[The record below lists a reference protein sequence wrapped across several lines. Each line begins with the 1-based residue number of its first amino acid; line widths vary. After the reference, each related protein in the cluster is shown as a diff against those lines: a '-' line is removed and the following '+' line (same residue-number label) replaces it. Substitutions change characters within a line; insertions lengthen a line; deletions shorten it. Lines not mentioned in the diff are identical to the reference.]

1 MHDEVLTLEKCQS
14 GKTRERKMPN
24 FPVFLGFHL
33 VTEIWTESWLRDWLN
48 GYYIF
53 ICYQKLYDQ
62 IHYYP

>member
-1 MHDEVLTLEKCQS
+1 MMKSLLWRSVNLEK
-14 GKTRERKMPN
+14 REERKMPN

-33 VTEIWTESWLRDWLN
+33 VTEIWIESWLRDWLN

-62 IHYYP
+62 IRYYS